1 MENIY
6 TVDDLL
12 DMLDQLIK
20 ENARFDWDNF
30 YSNRVREVPFFCNR
44 PDENLVKYF
53 NHNLFQAGMRVLEL
67 GCGPGRN
74 AIFFAENGC
83 SVDAVDQSEEAL
95 NWGKERTQENN
106 WPINFIKK
114 NIFELDIE
122 QSSYDIVYDSGT
134 FHHIAPHRRMS
145 YLNLI
150 KRALKPNGFYAL
162 TCFTVGGKYGGSDIT
177 DWDVYRILSLKGGL
191 GYTED
196 KLRTIFK
203 DFKEIEIRK
212 MEPTNQN
219 DIMAI
224 EGLMTALFQRDLRE
238 STF

>member
-12 DMLDQLIK
+12 IMLDHLLK
-20 ENARFDWDNF
+20 EKTRFNWDNF
-30 YSNRVREVPFFCNR
+30 YSNRERDIPFFYNC
-44 PDENLVKYF
+44 PDENLVEYF
-53 NHNLFQAGMRVLEL
+53 STNLFHAGMRVLEL

-83 SVDAVDQSEEAL
+83 SVDAVDQSEEGL
-95 NWGKERTQENN
+95 NWGKERVRETNLPVQFVKE
-106 WPINFIKK
+106 
-114 NIFELDIE
+114 NIFELNIE
-122 QSSYDIVYDSGT
+122 ESSYDIIYDSGC

-150 KRALKPNGFYAL
+150 KKALKPNGFFAL
-162 TCFTVGGKYGGSDIT
+162 TCFEVGGKYGGSELT
-177 DWDVYRILSLKGGL
+177 DWDVYRSYSLNGGI
-191 GYTED
+191 GFTEE

-212 MEPTNQN
+212 MKSMVQN
-219 DIMAI
+219 NVMAI
-224 EGLMTALFQRDLRE
+224 DGFMTALFQMKIL
-238 STF
+238 